1 MKYDIILE
9 DETIQIVPLKESDF
23 EMLYSV
29 AKDPLIWAQHPNPN
43 RYKKEIFEVYFKGA
57 IESKSAFLV
66 FDKKQ
71 NIPIGSS
78 RFYDLNVKN
87 KSMSIGYTFIARSH
101 WGGKYNKAL
110 KTIMLNYA
118 FQFVDS
124 VIFHIG
130 ANNIRSQTS
139 IQRLGA
145 KKIGE
150 ELMSYYGEEKKLNYL
165 FQIEKKDW
173 IRD

>member
-1 MKYDIILE
+1 MNFNRILE
-9 DETIQIVPLKESDF
+9 NDIIQIVPLNESDF
-23 EMLYSV
+23 EKLYSI
-29 AKDPLIWAQHPNPN
+29 AKDPLIWQQHPNPD
-43 RYKKEIFEVYFKGA
+43 RYKQEVFEVYFKGA

-66 FDKKQ
+66 LDKKQ

-78 RFYDLNVKN
+78 RFYDLNLER
-87 KSMSIGYTFIARSH
+87 KSLSIGYTFIARSH
-101 WGGKYNKAL
+101 WGGKYNTAL

-118 FQFVDS
+118 FQFVDN

-165 FQIEKKDW
+165 YQIEKKDW
-173 IRD
+173 IKD

>member
-1 MKYDIILE
+1 MKKMKYDIILE

-57 IESKSAFLV
+57 IESNAFLV

-78 RFYDLNVKN
+78 RFCKVLFWFLIKNKTFGSSRFYDLN
-87 KSMSIGYTFIARSH
+87 
-101 WGGKYNKAL
+101 L
-110 KTIMLNYA
+110 
-118 FQFVDS
+118 
-124 VIFHIG
+124 
-130 ANNIRSQTS
+130 
-139 IQRLGA
+139 
-145 KKIGE
+145 KKIN
-150 ELMSYYGEEKKLNYL
+150 LYWLYFYC
-165 FQIEKKDW
+165 
-173 IRD
+173 